1 MALFHYL
8 IQLILTVLLS
18 IFFGFYFGVARFR
31 CQDLNFPSSFS
42 LDSLSSDVSLSSP
55 YSSLSRLVWVFVD
68 PG

>member
-8 IQLILTVLLS
+8 IRLILTVLLS
-18 IFFGFYFGVARFR
+18 IDFGFYFGVARFR

-42 LDSLSSDVSLSSP
+42 LDSLSSDVSSP
-55 YSSLSRLVWVFVD
+55 YSSLSRLIWVFVD